1 MALRNCRACQGR
13 KKFWGA
19 GMMTHYDCQACNG
32 TGREEYDASVQE
44 PVSQHVSYATA
55 EPVVEN
61 TRPRAAPKTISVE
74 PIMKTTTTRK
84 KKQKKCTLKTWLLKM
99 AW

>member
-1 MALRNCRACQGR
+1 MMKRSCRACRGR
-13 KKFWGA
+13 KKYWGA
-19 GMMTHYDCQACNG
+19 GMMNEYDCLPCNG

-61 TRPRAAPKTISVE
+61 TRPRAAPKTFSVE
-74 PIMKTTTTRK
+74 PIMKTTTTARK
-84 KKQKKCTLKTWLLKM
+84 KK
-99 AW
+99 